1 VNRDLDPLS
10 TARDDRE
17 NRASAVGHPHVV
29 LQLGHVLF
37 GGCFLREI
45 PGQHELCFEHGS
57 CLPDPAIQSCAHP
70 FVNRMP
76 NPPLHVLDRIAAV
89 AFVPGPVQVFGDAA
103 ELDDEILAEVLR
115 FSLAP
120 LFSPKPD

>member
-1 VNRDLDPLS
+1 
-10 TARDDRE
+10 
-17 NRASAVGHPHVV
+17 
-29 LQLGHVLF
+29 
-37 GGCFLREI
+37 
-45 PGQHELCFEHGS
+45 
-57 CLPDPAIQSCAHP
+57 
-70 FVNRMP
+70 MP